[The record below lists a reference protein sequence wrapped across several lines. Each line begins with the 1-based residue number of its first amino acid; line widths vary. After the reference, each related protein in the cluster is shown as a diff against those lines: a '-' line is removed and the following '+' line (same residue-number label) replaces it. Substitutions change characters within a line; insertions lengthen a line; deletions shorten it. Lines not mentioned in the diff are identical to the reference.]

1 MKIPNRKIRIVVLML
16 LIVSHVVAQ
25 NPNLGTAG
33 AQFLKIPI
41 GARSAALGGAVTVM
55 SEDATA
61 LFWNPAGILQDH
73 KHALHVSHIP
83 WMTFF
88 DVNAVAYTLSKADR
102 GALGIYARTLGM
114 EKMEVTTEYQ
124 PEGTGDFFD
133 AQDLELGIGYARKLI
148 DPFVF
153 GVNVKYIRQRIWHES
168 ASGFAFDLGTLYN
181 LDMKN
186 TVISMSLR
194 NFGSDLR
201 MEGPDLLVFYEPT
214 TEFPSRLIPSHKE
227 TEAYPLPLTFQFG
240 LGIDLVDARFLH
252 SRLGVEMI
260 HYNDFDEQVLV
271 GLETTF
277 AQRFVIRGGY
287 RYSSSQHQPSLGV
300 GLRQRI
306 DKMVIKVD
314 YAYVLHDYLGDTRFI
329 SLDLVL

>member
-1 MKIPNRKIRIVVLML
+1 MKNLTQKIRIVVL
-16 LIVSHVVAQ
+16 LILVASHVFAQ

-41 GARSAALGGAVTVM
+41 GARSAALGGAVTGM
-55 SEDATA
+55 STDASA
-61 LFWNPAGILQDH
+61 IFWNPAGILQDH

-88 DVNAVAYTLSKADR
+88 DVNAVAYTINLEER
-102 GALGIYARTLGM
+102 GALGLYARSLDM

-133 AQDLELGIGYARKLI
+133 AQDLELGFGYGRKLI
-148 DPFVF
+148 NQFVF

-181 LDMKN
+181 IDMN
-186 TVISMSLR
+186 NISISMSLR

-214 TEFPSRLIPSHKE
+214 EEFPGRLIPSNKD
-227 TEAYPLPLTFQFG
+227 TEAYPLPLIFQFG
-240 LGIDLVDARFLH
+240 LGVDLVNARFLH
-252 SRLGVEMI
+252 SRLGIDII
-260 HYNDFDEQVLV
+260 HYNDFEEQALI
-271 GLETTF
+271 GLETII
-277 AQRFVIRGGY
+277 AQRLIMRGGY
-287 RYSSSQHQPSLGV
+287 RYSQTQQQPSLGV

-306 DKMVIKVD
+306 DKMVVKLD
-314 YAYVLHDYLGDTRFI
+314 YAYVLHDYLGDTRFL
-329 SLDLVL
+329 SLDIVF